1 MRVGSLFSG
10 IGGLEYGLERSGLS
24 TSCEW
29 MIEMDEYCCSVL
41 EKNFPNTLIINKK
54 VEDINP
60 LDLPE
65 IDILTAGFPCQP
77 VSVAGS
83 RKGVTDDRWL
93 WDEVWRFIDV
103 LRPRYFI
110 LENVPGLFT
119 ANKGKAFERVIKD
132 IAQSRSYRFEWQI
145 ISARTV
151 GAAHLRKRFFGVGTL
166 GDTEH
171 NGPLESEDRG
181 SIGERTIQRRQG
193 EEIQEKVNRKSQGES
208 KDNSVFNSKS
218 KSSNET
224 DKQTSSVSESR
235 ETRLDIGTGHGR
247 EKSRVDR
254 EKAELW
260 MGSTAHGFS
269 RWMAELGLLN
279 VWTGN
284 VNNWR
289 TPTTADKKEDALKH
303 ATKLLQ
309 GKDTR
314 ASGESVQITLADQ
327 VAMDDIKNNP
337 ELFEKYKDHIMMK
350 RPNLPE
356 QKIFVDYLRSITSI
370 KELSEKTD
378 IKKSTIEHWFRYDTS
393 GFSYPNIEDWNKI
406 KPFLSEVKYDK
417 EMTTLESFEWKS
429 NKHKFGT
436 PLTSSERPSIKRI
449 IEGNNPKK
457 QLSEDPKVYFE
468 EDYDMWEIGMPRSM
482 ENYEGRKEKLTA
494 LGNAVVPQCVELVGR
509 LILRADKLKTLV
521 FDNDIK

>member
-166 GDTEH
+166 G
-171 NGPLESEDRG
+171 NS
-181 SIGERTIQRRQG
+181 SIKSNVATNRSITTISQERNTR
-193 EEIQEKVNRKSQGES
+193 
-208 KDNSVFNSKS
+208 KDNV
-218 KSSNET
+218 
-224 DKQTSSVSESR
+224 R
-235 ETRLDIGTGHGR
+235 ETSGR
-247 EKSRVDR
+247 QTTRAARK
-254 EKAELW
+254 KAELW
-260 MGSTAHGFS
+260 MGSTAYGFPG
-269 RWMAELGLLN
+269 WMARLGIRN
-279 VWTGN
+279 VWSIN
-284 VNNWR
+284 VNDWR
-289 TPTTADKKEDALKH
+289 TPTTMDKKEDALKH

-327 VAMDDIKNNP
+327 IAMEDIKNNP
-337 ELFEKYKDHIMMK
+337 KLYEKYKDHMILK
-350 RPNLPE
+350 RPYLPK
-356 QKIFVDYLRSITSI
+356 QKLFVDYLRSVTSV
-370 KELSEKTD
+370 KELDEQTE
-378 IKKSTIEHWFRYDTS
+378 IKKTTIEHWFRYDDK
-393 GFSYPNIEDWNKI
+393 GFSFPSLEDWETI
-406 KPFLSEVKYDK
+406 KPLLKEIKYDK
-417 EMTTLESFEWKS
+417 ELSYVIKEDWTDSKVAFPTATARDWKDTYGTKIERNTL
-429 NKHKFGT
+429 
-436 PLTSSERPSIKRI
+436 P
-449 IEGNNPKK
+449 
-457 QLSEDPKVYFE
+457 
-468 EDYDMWEIGMPRSM
+468 
-482 ENYEGRKEKLTA
+482 
-494 LGNAVVPQCVELVGR
+494 
-509 LILRADKLKTLV
+509 
-521 FDNDIK
+521 